1 MQINTILGALFAATA
16 SGAALE
22 YRSSLVYNI
31 TGFSASCYP
40 ASDQCGYGFRVRL
53 STAGPDSEGTICGNL
68 VTGPDIL
75 PPLDLTSCFE
85 PSLAYSVAQADGG
98 LIVTVTSAIDAH
110 TNATGTHTVS
120 ADQIY
125 FRVIDGQSMQVY
137 DGSPTFTMDT
147 IEVAV

>member
-1 MQINTILGALFAATA
+1 MQINTILGALFAAKN
-16 SGAALE
+16 
-22 YRSSLVYNI
+22 YRSNLVYNI
-31 TGFSASCYP
+31 SGFSASCYP

-75 PPLDLTSCFE
+75 PPLDLTACFE
-85 PSLAYSVAQADGG
+85 PSLAYSVATTDGG
-98 LIVTVTSAIDAH
+98 LIVTVTSAIDAY
-110 TNATGTHTVS
+110 TNATGTHTIP

-137 DGSPTFTMDT
+137 DGPATFTMGT
-147 IEVAV
+147 TEVAV